1 MRVPRGWLGMGA
13 AAWAAACASP
23 QPQAQRADTAGVA
36 EAATPA
42 VSDSVRRPPAEPMDR
57 RPWVPVT
64 DSLRLR
70 VDTAGAGARPQSS
83 ADGWTAGVSKT
94 EPGQGV
100 PSTLRAVRTARND
113 GWDRVVFEFEGDAL
127 PGYHVEYVNR
137 PVTMC
142 GSGEATEVAGNA
154 WLEVRFTPARA
165 HDEQGQVT
173 VADRERK
180 LSLPVLREL
189 ELTCDFEA
197 DVTWVLGVTSP
208 NRYRVQQLS
217 GPARIV
223 VDVMH

>member
-1 MRVPRGWLGMGA
+1 MGA
-13 AAWAAACASP
+13 VACAAACASP
-23 QPQAQRADTAGVA
+23 QPQAQGADTAGVA
-36 EAATPA
+36 QAATPPMT
-42 VSDSVRRPPAEPMDR
+42 DSVRRPPAEPMDR

-70 VDTAGAGARPQSS
+70 VDTAGSAARAQNS
-83 ADGWTAGVSKT
+83 AEGWTAGVSS
-94 EPGQGV
+94 ESAGV
-100 PSTLRAVRTARND
+100 QARSRTLRAVRTARND

-127 PGYHVEYVNR
+127 PGYHVGYVDR
-137 PVTMC
+137 PVVQC

-154 WLEVRFTPARA
+154 WLEVRLTPARA
-165 HDEQGQVT
+165 HDDQGRVT

-208 NRYRVQQLS
+208 NRYRVQELS